1 VDATAIGRS
10 ASDRTA
16 HVDILDGL
24 RGIAIAFVMW
34 FHVWEITWQGAAFT
48 VFGRE
53 IDFTFLARMGFVG
66 VEIFFFVS
74 GFCLFWPYARAL
86 AERRPMPTVK
96 HFAYRRFIKI
106 VPSYLLALRFIKIVP
121 SYLLALAVLVAL
133 GSERDRSLDDG
144 IKDVLA
150 HVFFV
155 HTWFQSYFGSIDGVL
170 WSLGV
175 EVQFYVIFPLV
186 VLAFVRWP
194 RATALGLVALAF
206 VWRYAVEQCCATGP
220 YNHFHQLANQLPAY
234 LDLFA
239 IGMFAAWIV
248 AVVLPSVT
256 FTQRVRVI
264 GTLVAL
270 AGCAWVVGLIGNVDS
285 VRGMHDY
292 AEHWQVWNRFP
303 FGVALLVVTVGSVA
317 AFPLWHRLQ
326 VWNRFPFGVAL
337 LVVTV
342 GSVAAFPLWHRLFAN
357 RVLVFLSV
365 ISYNAYIWHQLVARG
380 LLWLKIPPIATTDPH
395 NDPHWQL
402 LALPIYLLAGVA
414 VASVLT
420 YAFERPLLRFRWNGA
435 RGSAARAI
443 EL

>member
-1 VDATAIGRS
+1 MDATAIGRS

-106 VPSYLLALRFIKIVP
+106 VPSYLLAL
-121 SYLLALAVLVAL
+121 AVLVAL

-175 EVQFYVIFPLV
+175 EVQFYLIFPLV

-317 AFPLWHRLQ
+317 AFPLWHRL
-326 VWNRFPFGVAL
+326 
-337 LVVTV
+337 
-342 GSVAAFPLWHRLFAN
+342 FAN

>member
-1 VDATAIGRS
+1 MDATAIGRS

-96 HFAYRRFIKI
+96 HFAYR
-106 VPSYLLALRFIKIVP
+106 RFIKIVP

-303 FGVALLVVTVGSVA
+303 FGA
-317 AFPLWHRLQ
+317 
-326 VWNRFPFGVAL
+326 AL

>member
-106 VPSYLLALRFIKIVP
+106 VPSYLLAL
-121 SYLLALAVLVAL
+121 AVLVAL

-175 EVQFYVIFPLV
+175 EVQFYLIFPLV

-256 FTQRVRVI
+256 FTQRVRAI

-292 AEHWQVWNRFP
+292 AEHW
-303 FGVALLVVTVGSVA
+303 
-317 AFPLWHRLQ
+317 Q

>member
-1 VDATAIGRS
+1 MDATAIGRS

-106 VPSYLLALRFIKIVP
+106 VPSYLLALV
-121 SYLLALAVLVAL
+121 VLVAL

-317 AFPLWHRLQ
+317 AFPLWHRL
-326 VWNRFPFGVAL
+326 
-337 LVVTV
+337 
-342 GSVAAFPLWHRLFAN
+342 FAN

>member
-1 VDATAIGRS
+1 MDATAIGRS

-86 AERRPMPTVK
+86 AERRPMPTIK
-96 HFAYRRFIKI
+96 HFAYR
-106 VPSYLLALRFIKIVP
+106 RFIKIVP

-317 AFPLWHRLQ
+317 AFPLWHRL
-326 VWNRFPFGVAL
+326 
-337 LVVTV
+337 
-342 GSVAAFPLWHRLFAN
+342 FAN

>member
-1 VDATAIGRS
+1 MDATAIGRS

-86 AERRPMPTVK
+86 AERRPMPTIK
-96 HFAYRRFIKI
+96 HFAYR
-106 VPSYLLALRFIKIVP
+106 RFIKIVP

-175 EVQFYVIFPLV
+175 EVQFYLIFPLV

-317 AFPLWHRLQ
+317 AFPLWHRL
-326 VWNRFPFGVAL
+326 
-337 LVVTV
+337 
-342 GSVAAFPLWHRLFAN
+342 FAN

>member
-106 VPSYLLALRFIKIVP
+106 VPSYLLAL
-121 SYLLALAVLVAL
+121 SVLVAL

-194 RATALGLVALAF
+194 RATALGLAALAF

-317 AFPLWHRLQ
+317 AFPLWHRL
-326 VWNRFPFGVAL
+326 
-337 LVVTV
+337 
-342 GSVAAFPLWHRLFAN
+342 FAN

>member
-106 VPSYLLALRFIKIVP
+106 VPSYLLALV
-121 SYLLALAVLVAL
+121 VLVAL

-317 AFPLWHRLQ
+317 AFPLWHRL
-326 VWNRFPFGVAL
+326 
-337 LVVTV
+337 
-342 GSVAAFPLWHRLFAN
+342 FAN

>member
-1 VDATAIGRS
+1 MDATAIGRS

-86 AERRPMPTVK
+86 AERRPMPTIK
-96 HFAYRRFIKI
+96 HFAYR
-106 VPSYLLALRFIKIVP
+106 RFIKIVP

-175 EVQFYVIFPLV
+175 EVQFYLIFPLV

-303 FGVALLVVTVGSVA
+303 FGVALLVVTVGSV
-317 AFPLWHRLQ
+317 
-326 VWNRFPFGVAL
+326 
-337 LVVTV
+337 T
-342 GSVAAFPLWHRLFAN
+342 AFPLWHRLFAN

>member
-1 VDATAIGRS
+1 VDGTAIGRS

-106 VPSYLLALRFIKIVP
+106 VPSYLLALV
-121 SYLLALAVLVAL
+121 VLVAL

-194 RATALGLVALAF
+194 RATALGLAALAF

-248 AVVLPSVT
+248 AVVLPRVT
-256 FTQRVRVI
+256 FTQRVRAI

-285 VRGMHDY
+285 FRGMHDY
-292 AEHWQVWNRFP
+292 AEHW
-303 FGVALLVVTVGSVA
+303 
-317 AFPLWHRLQ
+317 Q

>member
-1 VDATAIGRS
+1 MDATAIGRS

-106 VPSYLLALRFIKIVP
+106 VPSYLLAL
-121 SYLLALAVLVAL
+121 SVLVAL

-317 AFPLWHRLQ
+317 AFPLWHRL
-326 VWNRFPFGVAL
+326 
-337 LVVTV
+337 
-342 GSVAAFPLWHRLFAN
+342 FAN

>member
-106 VPSYLLALRFIKIVP
+106 VPSYLLAL
-121 SYLLALAVLVAL
+121 SVLVAL

-175 EVQFYVIFPLV
+175 EVQFYLIFPLV

-303 FGVALLVVTVGSVA
+303 FGA
-317 AFPLWHRLQ
+317 
-326 VWNRFPFGVAL
+326 AL

>member
-1 VDATAIGRS
+1 MDATAIGRS

-106 VPSYLLALRFIKIVP
+106 VPSYLLAL
-121 SYLLALAVLVAL
+121 SVLVAL

-175 EVQFYVIFPLV
+175 EVQFYLIFPLV

-256 FTQRVRVI
+256 FTQRVRAI

-303 FGVALLVVTVGSVA
+303 FGA
-317 AFPLWHRLQ
+317 
-326 VWNRFPFGVAL
+326 AL

>member
-1 VDATAIGRS
+1 MDGTAIGRS

-106 VPSYLLALRFIKIVP
+106 VPSYLLALV
-121 SYLLALAVLVAL
+121 VLVAL

-170 WSLGV
+170 WSLSV
-175 EVQFYVIFPLV
+175 EVQFYLIFPLV

-317 AFPLWHRLQ
+317 AFPLWHRL
-326 VWNRFPFGVAL
+326 
-337 LVVTV
+337 
-342 GSVAAFPLWHRLFAN
+342 FAN

-402 LALPIYLLAGVA
+402 LALPIYLLGGVA

>member
-86 AERRPMPTVK
+86 AERRPMPTIK
-96 HFAYRRFIKI
+96 HFAYR
-106 VPSYLLALRFIKIVP
+106 RFIKIVP

-317 AFPLWHRLQ
+317 AFPLWHRL
-326 VWNRFPFGVAL
+326 
-337 LVVTV
+337 
-342 GSVAAFPLWHRLFAN
+342 FAN

>member
-1 VDATAIGRS
+1 MDATAIGRS

-86 AERRPMPTVK
+86 AERRPMPTIK
-96 HFAYRRFIKI
+96 HFAYR
-106 VPSYLLALRFIKIVP
+106 RFIKIVP

-303 FGVALLVVTVGSVA
+303 FGA
-317 AFPLWHRLQ
+317 
-326 VWNRFPFGVAL
+326 AL

>member
-1 VDATAIGRS
+1 MDATAIGRS

-86 AERRPMPTVK
+86 AERRPMPTIK

-106 VPSYLLALRFIKIVP
+106 VPSYLLAL
-121 SYLLALAVLVAL
+121 SVLVAL

-317 AFPLWHRLQ
+317 AFPLWHRL
-326 VWNRFPFGVAL
+326 
-337 LVVTV
+337 
-342 GSVAAFPLWHRLFAN
+342 FAN

>member
-1 VDATAIGRS
+1 MDATAIGRS

-86 AERRPMPTVK
+86 AERRPMPTIK

-106 VPSYLLALRFIKIVP
+106 VPSYLLALV
-121 SYLLALAVLVAL
+121 VLVAL

-317 AFPLWHRLQ
+317 AFPLWHRL
-326 VWNRFPFGVAL
+326 
-337 LVVTV
+337 
-342 GSVAAFPLWHRLFAN
+342 FAN

>member
-1 VDATAIGRS
+1 MDATAIGRS

-86 AERRPMPTVK
+86 AERRPMPTIK
-96 HFAYRRFIKI
+96 HFAYR
-106 VPSYLLALRFIKIVP
+106 RFIKIVP

-317 AFPLWHRLQ
+317 AFPLWHRL
-326 VWNRFPFGVAL
+326 
-337 LVVTV
+337 
-342 GSVAAFPLWHRLFAN
+342 FAN

-420 YAFERPLLRFRWNGA
+420 YAFERPLYLA
-435 RGSAARAI
+435 T
-443 EL
+443 

>member
-1 VDATAIGRS
+1 MDGTAIGRS

-86 AERRPMPTVK
+86 AERRPMPTIK
-96 HFAYRRFIKI
+96 HFAYR
-106 VPSYLLALRFIKIVP
+106 RFIKIVP

-317 AFPLWHRLQ
+317 AFPLWHRL
-326 VWNRFPFGVAL
+326 
-337 LVVTV
+337 
-342 GSVAAFPLWHRLFAN
+342 FAN

>member
-1 VDATAIGRS
+1 MDATAIGRS

-106 VPSYLLALRFIKIVP
+106 VPSYLLALV
-121 SYLLALAVLVAL
+121 VLVAL

-175 EVQFYVIFPLV
+175 EVQFYLIFPLV

-256 FTQRVRVI
+256 FTQRVRAI

-292 AEHWQVWNRFP
+292 AEHW
-303 FGVALLVVTVGSVA
+303 
-317 AFPLWHRLQ
+317 Q

>member
-1 VDATAIGRS
+1 MDATAIGRS

-96 HFAYRRFIKI
+96 HFAYR
-106 VPSYLLALRFIKIVP
+106 RFIKIVP

-317 AFPLWHRLQ
+317 AFPLWHRL
-326 VWNRFPFGVAL
+326 
-337 LVVTV
+337 
-342 GSVAAFPLWHRLFAN
+342 FAN

>member
-106 VPSYLLALRFIKIVP
+106 VPSYLLAL
-121 SYLLALAVLVAL
+121 SVLVAL

-317 AFPLWHRLQ
+317 AFPLWHRL
-326 VWNRFPFGVAL
+326 
-337 LVVTV
+337 
-342 GSVAAFPLWHRLFAN
+342 FAN

>member
-86 AERRPMPTVK
+86 AERRPMPTIK
-96 HFAYRRFIKI
+96 HFAYR
-106 VPSYLLALRFIKIVP
+106 RFIKIVP

-256 FTQRVRVI
+256 FTQRVRAI

-292 AEHWQVWNRFP
+292 AEHW
-303 FGVALLVVTVGSVA
+303 
-317 AFPLWHRLQ
+317 Q

>member
-1 VDATAIGRS
+1 MDATAIGRS

-106 VPSYLLALRFIKIVP
+106 VPSYLLALV
-121 SYLLALAVLVAL
+121 VLVAL

-303 FGVALLVVTVGSVA
+303 FGA
-317 AFPLWHRLQ
+317 
-326 VWNRFPFGVAL
+326 AL

>member
-1 VDATAIGRS
+1 MDATAIGRS

-106 VPSYLLALRFIKIVP
+106 VPSYLLAL
-121 SYLLALAVLVAL
+121 SVLVAL

-175 EVQFYVIFPLV
+175 EVQFYLIFPLV

-194 RATALGLVALAF
+194 RATALGLAALAF

-256 FTQRVRVI
+256 FTQRVRAI

-292 AEHWQVWNRFP
+292 AEHW
-303 FGVALLVVTVGSVA
+303 
-317 AFPLWHRLQ
+317 Q

>member
-106 VPSYLLALRFIKIVP
+106 VPSYLLALV
-121 SYLLALAVLVAL
+121 VLVAL

-175 EVQFYVIFPLV
+175 EVQFYLIFPLV

-256 FTQRVRVI
+256 FTQRVRAI

-292 AEHWQVWNRFP
+292 AEHW
-303 FGVALLVVTVGSVA
+303 
-317 AFPLWHRLQ
+317 Q

-420 YAFERPLLRFRWNGA
+420 YAFERPLLRFRRNGA

>member
-1 VDATAIGRS
+1 MGRS
-10 ASDRTA
+10 LSDRSA

-34 FHVWEITWQGAAFT
+34 FHVWEITWQGAAFS

-66 VEIFFFVS
+66 VDIFFFVS
-74 GFCLFWPYARAL
+74 GFCLFWPYARSL

-106 VPSYLLALRFIKIVP
+106 VPSYVLALV
-121 SYLLALAVLVAL
+121 VLVAL
-133 GSERDRSLDDG
+133 GSERDRSLGDG

-175 EVQFYVIFPLV
+175 EVQFYLIFPLV

-194 RATALGLVALAF
+194 PATALGLAALAF
-206 VWRYAVEQCCATGP
+206 LWRYVVEQCCATGP
-220 YNHFHQLANQLPAY
+220 YNHVHQLANQLPAY

-239 IGMFAAWIV
+239 IGMFAAWIL
-248 AVVLPSVT
+248 AVVLPRVT
-256 FTQRVRVI
+256 FTKRVRAI

-270 AGCAWVVGLIGNVDS
+270 AGCAWVVLLIGSVDS
-285 VRGMHDY
+285 VRSMHDY

-317 AFPLWHRLQ
+317 AFPLWHRL
-326 VWNRFPFGVAL
+326 
-337 LVVTV
+337 
-342 GSVAAFPLWHRLFAN
+342 FAN
-357 RVLVFLSV
+357 PVLVFLSL

-380 LLWLKIPPIATTDPH
+380 LLWLKIPPIATADPH

-402 LALPIYLLAGVA
+402 LALPMYLLAGVA
-414 VASVLT
+414 VATVLT
-420 YAFERPLLRFRWNGA
+420 YGFERPLLRLRLDGVRKRRSEA
-435 RGSAARAI
+435 V
-443 EL
+443 EP